1 MALLLYYSFKN
12 YLAISLMADHLPILT
27 INDKDFQ
34 NQVIESHLP
43 VIVVFEKSFWGTA
56 YIMKPIIEKLATD
69 YNNKIKFFKYN
80 LEENTR
86 ISDFY
91 RIENSTT
98 ILIFNKGN
106 VIHKTGA
113 ISKGELNEIIK
124 SFFED
129 SFSNWTA

>member
-1 MALLLYYSFKN
+1 
-12 YLAISLMADHLPILT
+12 MADHLPILT

-129 SFSNWTA
+129 SFNNWTA